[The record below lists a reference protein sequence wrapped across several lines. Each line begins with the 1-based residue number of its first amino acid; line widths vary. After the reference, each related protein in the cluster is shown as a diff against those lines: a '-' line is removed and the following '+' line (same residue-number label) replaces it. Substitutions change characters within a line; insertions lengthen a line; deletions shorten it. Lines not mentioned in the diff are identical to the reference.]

1 MKIILGIF
9 LLIVIYL
16 SVYFSLTIL
25 NFWILL
31 STFSVVHIGLFQT
44 FRENLDFR
52 FYIFTTILHLFII
65 FYLNFYFKQIN

>member
-1 MKIILGIF
+1 MKTIFGIF

-16 SVYFSLTIL
+16 SIYFSLTIL

-44 FRENLDFR
+44 FRENLNFR
-52 FYIFTTILHLFII
+52 FYIFTTILHLFMI
-65 FYLNFYFKQIN
+65 FCLNLYFKQTN

>member
-1 MKIILGIF
+1 MKIILGVF

-31 STFSVVHIGLFQT
+31 ST
-44 FRENLDFR
+44 
-52 FYIFTTILHLFII
+52 
-65 FYLNFYFKQIN
+65 

>member
-1 MKIILGIF
+1 MKMIFGIF
-9 LLIVIYL
+9 FLIVVYL

-44 FRENLDFR
+44 FRENLNLR
-52 FYIFTTILHLFII
+52 FYIFTAIIHLFAV
-65 FYLNFYFKQIN
+65 FCLNLYFKQTN